1 MAVLMAA
8 GTLAAGAP
16 AHAAPG
22 GEPGPP
28 DHARVPDH
36 ANVPGRGPDSLSEAV
51 TAEAIEQHLEN
62 LAVIAHYNGGN
73 RASATPGYD
82 VAALYVEDQL
92 ERAGYEP
99 YRDTYEYTSWEENSE
114 AVLSQTAP
122 DRVDLVSGTD
132 YLTMSYSAAGDVTAP
147 GVPVDVDSGDSG
159 CTADDFAGFPAGA
172 VAVTMRG
179 ACTFAQKTQ
188 NAADAG
194 ASAILVVNSSDEL
207 FAGTVSEPSEIP
219 VLGVSGT
226 AGADLLAAGEALE
239 LRVMVDSTVETR
251 ESFNILA
258 ETERGRDDNVV
269 VVGGHLDSVE
279 EGPGI
284 NDNGSGTAF
293 VLETAIQLAEQ
304 APPNNKVRFAFWGT
318 EESGLVGST
327 RYVEGLSESELDDI
341 ALYLNFDM
349 IGSSN
354 YARFVLDGG
363 GELADSEPAPSG
375 SGAIAQ
381 VFEEYFDSQGQV
393 SEPGVLSGRTD
404 YRAFAL
410 AGIPI
415 GGLFSG
421 ADGVKTEEQV
431 EWYGGTAGET
441 FDPYYHTAE
450 DTLEHV
456 NSDSLAELSAA
467 GAHGVEFFAESTLPV
482 NGVFRTAAAPD
493 FARLGEDWVR

>member
-1 MAVLMAA
+1 MAALMAA
-8 GTLAAGAP
+8 GTLAVGAP
-16 AHAAPG
+16 AHAA
-22 GEPGPP
+22 GPIDPARLP
-28 DHARVPDH
+28 DTLP
-36 ANVPGRGPDSLSEAV
+36 EMV
-51 TAEAIEQHLEN
+51 TTGAIEQHMEN
-62 LAVIAHYNGGN
+62 LATIARYNGGN
-73 RASATPGYD
+73 RASGTPGYD
-82 VAALYVEDQL
+82 VAALYIEDQL

-99 YRDTYEYTSWEENSE
+99 YRDYYEYTAWEENSD

-122 DRVDLVSGTD
+122 DPVDLVNGTD
-132 YLTMSYSAAGDVTAP
+132 YRTMSYSAAGDVTAP
-147 GVPVDVDSGDSG
+147 GVQVDITGGDSG
-159 CTADDFAGFPAGA
+159 CTADDFADFPAGA

-179 ACTFAQKTQ
+179 ACSFAQKTQ

-194 ASAILVVNSSDEL
+194 ASAVLVVNSSDEL

-219 VLGVSGT
+219 VLGVSGS
-226 AGADLLAAGEALE
+226 AGAALLAAGDALE
-239 LRVMVDSTVETR
+239 LRVMVDSVVETR

-258 ETERGRDDNVV
+258 ETARGRDDNVV

-304 APPNNKVRFAFWGT
+304 APPDNQVRFAFWGT
-318 EESGLVGST
+318 EESGLIGST
-327 RYVEGLSESELDDI
+327 RYVEGLSENELDDI

-349 IGSSN
+349 IGSDN
-354 YARFVLDGG
+354 YARFILDGG
-363 GELADSEPAPSG
+363 GELPDSESAPSG
-375 SGAIAQ
+375 SGAIAA
-381 VFEEYFDSQGQV
+381 VLEEYFDSQDQV

-404 YRAFAL
+404 YRPFSV
-410 AGIPI
+410 AGVPV

-441 FDPYYHTAE
+441 YDPYYHTAE
-450 DTLEHV
+450 DTMEHV
-456 NSDSLAELSAA
+456 NSDSLSDLSAA
-467 GAHGVEFFAESTLPV
+467 GAYAVEYFAESTLPV

-493 FARLGEDWVR
+493 FPRLGDDWVR